1 MKISEIAKK
10 CNVSIGTVDRVLH
23 KRGRVALETRK
34 KIEKVIE
41 ESGYKPNPIAQNLK
55 TGKQLK
61 IGVLIPQ
68 LGSEYGY
75 WKILYKGMEKAEK
88 EYAFFGVVLIKKEF
102 NRSVAGDLTLKA
114 QELLSENIDVLCL
127 APIVKEESEKVLTLI
142 KKIPYAFFDSSLP
155 SYSPIS
161 ENLQNAYQAGLTAG
175 RLMSLLAPEAHKL
188 ACISV
193 YCHANNLDQRTNGF
207 TEYYAHH
214 QPAVEI
220 ISVKNEFSCTNKDYD
235 TWFTSFLQE
244 RGPFDGIF
252 ITNDAVGKFSKT
264 LEHIPLQKKPK
275 IIGFDSIGEN
285 ITQLKKSTIDALISQ
300 QPERQGYLTISE
312 VFRFMVMHQEKGTEQ
327 VHIPIDI
334 ILKENLG

>member
-61 IGVLIPQ
+61 IGILIPQ
-68 LGSEYGY
+68 LGSEFGY
-75 WKILYKGMEKAEK
+75 WRILYEGMKKAEK
-88 EYAFFGVVLIKKEF
+88 EYALFGVVLLKKEF
-102 NRSVAGDLTLKA
+102 NRSVAGDLTAKA
-114 QELLSENIDVLCL
+114 QELLCEDIDVLCF
-127 APIVKEESEKVLTLI
+127 APIVKEESHTVLALL
-142 KKIPYAFFDSSLP
+142 KDIPYAFFDSSLP
-155 SYSPIS
+155 SYNPIS
-161 ENLQNAYQAGLTAG
+161 ANLQNAYQAGLTAG
-175 RLMSLLAPEAHKL
+175 RLMNLLSPQAQKL

-193 YCHANNLDQRTNGF
+193 YCHANNLDLRTEGF
-207 TEYYAHH
+207 TDYYANQ
-214 QPAVEI
+214 QPSVDI
-220 ISVKNEFSCTNKDYD
+220 IPVKNEFSCNCSDCAA
-235 TWFTSFLQE
+235 WLSSFIQQK
-244 RGPFDGIF
+244 GPFDGIF

-264 LEHIPLQKKPK
+264 LNRLPLEKRPK

-285 ITQLKKSTIDALISQ
+285 ITQLKKGNIDALISQ

-312 VFRFMVMHQEKGTEQ
+312 IFRSLVMHQEKGTEH

-334 ILKENLG
+334 ILKENLS